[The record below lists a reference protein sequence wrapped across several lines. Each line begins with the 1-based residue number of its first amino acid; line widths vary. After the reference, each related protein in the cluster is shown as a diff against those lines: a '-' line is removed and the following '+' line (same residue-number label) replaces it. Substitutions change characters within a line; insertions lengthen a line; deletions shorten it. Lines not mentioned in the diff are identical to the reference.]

1 MKSGLVELGLYK
13 MCRENG
19 FQQQVVL
26 DALNGVISTMKPR
39 ENWVDMHLLEWMYVF
54 YGVRKIWEEGWG
66 VLYGEVHE
74 KRMHHPFFNDTSICH
89 GSGPLVEKWHFSIY
103 PLLED
108 N

>member
-1 MKSGLVELGLYK
+1 

-19 FQQQVVL
+19 YQQQVVL
-26 DALNGVISTMKPR
+26 DAHNGVISTMKPG
-39 ENWVDMHLLEWMYVF
+39 ENWVDIHLLVWMYVF
-54 YGVRKIWEEGWG
+54 YGGRKIWEERWG

-74 KRMHHPFFNDTSICH
+74 QRMHHLFFNDTSFCH
-89 GSGPLVEKWHFSIY
+89 GPGLLVGKWHFSIY